1 MQLILT
7 LNSWFLSRSYQ
18 PTRIFALFVLTWLL
32 LGFRPAAATALPTP
46 LLTLPAQA
54 TPLVTTATQLPLIT
68 PLEATTVALHTHT
81 AMLQLADTGDG
92 LTLRLDATYRLDNE
106 GDNGVVMVVKVSGAP
121 AEEITQA
128 EVVLDANGQTL
139 SLFWTDGVGYTAQVQ
154 VPADGQTN
162 LQFSYTLGLAPTP
175 ITALQYNLEGLRA
188 WAGIPSV
195 GVTLAVPATLRQAS
209 WLRVTP
215 ADWRYADSASGEIG
229 IRWLYDAG
237 LPPDPFVLALISPT
251 EWQQLAALTAAAP
264 SDGTRYHELGDLYAR
279 LLAATPAAA
288 DYGDVRDR
296 FYAQALGA
304 YTAGIAAF
312 AAGNGEAGGAE
323 PANLYRGLASLYRRQ
338 VAQADGTV
346 NIAYAQALV
355 DAVQQALPQ
364 LAPEAAVRA
373 ELTQWLAD
381 GLQVLLGEAQRR
393 EEWPQALTLVAE
405 LATLPATVV
414 DAETL
419 AQTKRAITIRQAL
432 QLVEENNREAAIALA
447 GDEIIDAGLL
457 PPPQMRTLFRRW
469 EITTTILPQQVR
481 VELTGIGLAEQPA
494 AADGALR
501 DLATR
506 LQSSAA
512 PQVTVA
518 HTAVTVAGGQ
528 PAGRVVIEAPPS
540 TSFAALAALT
550 PAGGD
555 WALVALLLRQLQP
568 IIELESAWL
577 QQRVQLAQPL
587 DLQPAGAAWL
597 AQATALENEAAAL
610 EAQAAALNPRASDE
624 AEQALKARI
633 QAANYRNAAQNWHKL
648 ARDSW
653 VAVQL
658 VGGATPGSPTR
669 STLMT
674 VASPSQLLTLQ
685 SIPSQFGTTFITL
698 LAALFGLLL
707 LSGVL
712 WWLL

>member
-7 LNSWFLSRSYQ
+7 LNSWFLRKSYQ
-18 PTRIFALFVLTWLL
+18 PKGMFALFVLTWLL
-32 LGFRPAAATALPTP
+32 LGVRPAVAATPSAS
-46 LLTLPAQA
+46 LLTVRAQS
-54 TPLVTTATQLPLIT
+54 TPPVTTATQLPLIT

-81 AMLQLADTGDG
+81 AILQLADAGDG
-92 LTLRLDATYRLDNE
+92 LTLRLDATYRLNNE
-106 GDNGVVMVVKVSGAP
+106 SDNGVVMVVKISGAP
-121 AEEITQA
+121 AEEVTQA

-139 SLFWTDGVGYTAQVQ
+139 ALFWTDGVGYTAQVQ
-154 VPADGQTN
+154 VPANGQTN
-162 LQFSYTLGLAPTP
+162 LQFSYTLGLGATP
-175 ITALQYNLEGLRA
+175 ITALQYNLAGLQA
-188 WAGIPSV
+188 WAGTPSV
-195 GVTLAVPATLRQAS
+195 GFTLTVPATLRQAS
-209 WLRVTP
+209 WLHVTP
-215 ADWRYADSASGEIG
+215 ADWRYADNASGELG
-229 IRWLYDAG
+229 IRWLYDGG
-237 LPPDPFVLALISPT
+237 LPPAPFVFAFISPA
-251 EWQQLAALTAAAP
+251 EWQQLGALTEAAQ
-264 SDGTRYHELGDLYAR
+264 SDGTGYGELGELYAR

-296 FYAQALGA
+296 FYAQALAA
-304 YTAGIAAF
+304 YTAGIETLAT
-312 AAGNGEAGGAE
+312 GNGGTGRAE
-323 PANLYRGLASLYRRQ
+323 LATLYVGLASLYRSQ

-364 LAPEAAVRA
+364 LAPDATGRA

-393 EEWPQALTLVAE
+393 EQWPQALTLVAE
-405 LATLPATVV
+405 LAILPTAVV
-414 DAETL
+414 DANTL

-447 GDEIIDAGLL
+447 GDEIIDASLL
-457 PPPQMRTLFRRW
+457 PLPQTRTLFRRW
-469 EITTTILPQQVR
+469 EITTTIQPQQVR
-481 VELTGIGLAEQPA
+481 VELTGIALADQQDA
-494 AADGALR
+494 AESALR

-518 HTAVTVAGGQ
+518 HSAVTVAGGQ

-550 PAGGD
+550 PEGGD
-555 WALVALLLRQLQP
+555 WALVTMLLRQLQP
-568 IIELESAWL
+568 IIEIESAWL
-577 QQRVQLAQPL
+577 QQRVQLSQPL
-587 DLQPAGAAWL
+587 DLQPAGAVWL

-610 EAQAAALNPRASDE
+610 EAQAAALNPRAAAE

-633 QAANYRNAAQNWHKL
+633 QAANYRNAAQDWHKL

-658 VGGATPGSPTR
+658 VGGVTPDSLTR

-674 VASPSQLLTLQ
+674 VASPAQLLTLQ
-685 SIPSQFGTTFITL
+685 SIPSQFGTTFVTL
-698 LAALFGLLL
+698 LAAFFGLLL
-707 LSGVL
+707 LSGAL